1 VNGGRTPGDDARP
14 TLRSA
19 ADQAI
24 VSDVPPQ
31 TRAPWR
37 RADRGRALA
46 DLLSAP
52 VVIAPSDT
60 CEAVDVGFRT
70 RWTGSS
76 VLVAP
81 REPGGVHGMVARKD
95 FLTTMTG
102 RYGFGRSL
110 WARRPVADVARWDVP
125 RVEVTAS
132 LTEAAERLATG
143 DGYQDMVVTA
153 PDGSPVGILDPT
165 TLMEAL
171 AAELAHEASHDHLTG
186 VTSRSRF
193 VDGLRERCATAR
205 ADGGAVVLAFLDLDR
220 LKQVNDSLGHSFG
233 DALLH
238 SVATRLAA
246 GAGPGDLVGR
256 LGGDEFALVR
266 LLGPQSP
273 DDTWR
278 VRALELGEALRA
290 TIAAHDPALP
300 VPAHSRVSVGL
311 AIGAGPL
318 LDADRLLREADLA
331 MYGAKK
337 AGGDRVR
344 LAGAD
349 AAPAGGTDGGAGAG
363 AGGGS
368 TPDGAGAP
376 DPVAGLRGAGLD
388 VDALEVHYQPIAGT
402 VDGSVREVEALLR
415 LRDRDGRLAGPV
427 APLDRAARAGLS
439 LDLDLWV
446 LARACRDLAV
456 WQRDLRD
463 AAPGV
468 VNVNLSPAALEEPAL
483 AERVLHVLDATGTAR
498 AAVRLELSEAATD
511 AQVSLAHPALRA
523 LRDAG
528 VLIALDD
535 LGGAMSGL
543 RHVARLPVSVLKID
557 RSVVAGM
564 LDDPL
569 DALLV
574 ELVHRM
580 ATERGMAV
588 VAEGVETQA
597 QLDALRVA
605 GVPLVQ
611 GFLVA
616 RPMPAADLA
625 TYLVPVG

>member
-1 VNGGRTPGDDARP
+1 VNGGRTPGDDARR

-19 ADQAI
+19 SDQAI
-24 VSDVPPQ
+24 LPDVAPQ

-46 DLLSAP
+46 DLVSAP

-81 REPGGVHGMVARKD
+81 REPGGPHGMVARKD

-110 WARRPVADVARWDVP
+110 WGRRPVADVARWDVP
-125 RVEVTAS
+125 RVDVGAS

-143 DGYQDMVVTA
+143 DGYQDMVVTGA
-153 PDGSPVGILDPT
+153 DGSPVGILDPT

-193 VDGLRERCATAR
+193 VDGLRERCAIAR
-205 ADGGAVVLAFLDLDR
+205 QQGGAVVLAFLDLDR
-220 LKQVNDSLGHSFG
+220 LKEVNDTLGHSFG

-246 GAGPGDLVGR
+246 AAGPGDVVGR

-278 VRALELGEALRA
+278 VRALELGETLRT

-349 AAPAGGTDGGAGAG
+349 AGPALDADGAAPHGAG
-363 AGGGS
+363 
-368 TPDGAGAP
+368 TPDGAAVP
-376 DPVAGLRGAGLD
+376 DPDAGLRGAGLD

-402 VDGSVREVEALLR
+402 VDGSVHEVEALLR
-415 LRDRDGRLAGPV
+415 SRDRDGRLAGPV
-427 APLDRAARAGLS
+427 GPLDRAARAGLS

-456 WQRDLRD
+456 WQQDLRD

-483 AERVLHVLDATGTAR
+483 AERVLAVLDATGTAR
-498 AAVRLELSEAATD
+498 AAVRLELSEAASD
-511 AQVSLAHPALRA
+511 AQVLAAHAALRT

-580 ATERGMAV
+580 AIARGMAV

-616 RPMPAADLA
+616 RPMAAADLA
-625 TYLVPVG
+625 AYLVPVG

>member
-1 VNGGRTPGDDARP
+1 MV
-14 TLRSA
+14 
-19 ADQAI
+19 
-24 VSDVPPQ
+24 
-31 TRAPWR
+31 
-37 RADRGRALA
+37 
-46 DLLSAP
+46 SAP
-52 VVIAPSDT
+52 VVVAPTDS

-81 REPGGVHGMVARKD
+81 REPGGPHGMVARKD

-110 WARRPVADVARWDVP
+110 WGRRPVADVARWEVPWVDV
-125 RVEVTAS
+125 RAS
-132 LTEAAERLATG
+132 LTEAAERLVGG
-143 DGYQDMVVTA
+143 DGYQDMIVTGA
-153 PDGSPVGILDPT
+153 DGGPVGILDPT

-186 VTSRSRF
+186 VTSRARF
-193 VDGLRERCATAR
+193 VDGLRELCAAAR

-220 LKQVNDSLGHSFG
+220 LKEVNDTLGHSFG

-246 GAGPGDLVGR
+246 SALPGDVVGR
-256 LGGDEFALVR
+256 LGGDEFAVAR
-266 LLGPQSP
+266 LLPAQTP

-278 VRALELGEALRA
+278 VRALDLGEVLRA
-290 TIAAHDPALP
+290 AIAAHDPGLP

-311 AIGAGPL
+311 ALGAGAL
-318 LDADRLLREADLA
+318 VDHDRLLREADLA

-349 AAPAGGTDGGAGAG
+349 TGPGAGAG
-363 AGGGS
+363 AGPG
-368 TPDGAGAP
+368 PGA
-376 DPVAGLRGAGLD
+376 AGLAGLAALPGLD
-388 VDALEVHYQPIAGT
+388 LESLEVHYQPIAGT
-402 VDGSVREVEALLR
+402 ADGSVREVEALLR
-415 LRDRDGRLAGPV
+415 SRDAEGRLAGPV
-427 APLDRAARAGLS
+427 APLDRAARAGLA
-439 LDLDLWV
+439 LELDLWV
-446 LARACRDLAV
+446 LERACTDRAGWRAALGD
-456 WQRDLRD
+456 D
-463 AAPGV
+463 APAV
-468 VNVNLSPAALEEPAL
+468 VNVNLSPAALEEPLL
-483 AERVLHVLDATGTAR
+483 ADRVLRVLDASGTPHDG
-498 AAVRLELSEAATD
+498 VRLELSEAATE
-511 AQVSLAHPALRA
+511 AQVAAALGALDALRA
-523 LRDAG
+523 AG
-528 VLIALDD
+528 VPIALDD

-543 RHVARLPVSVLKID
+543 RQVSRLPVDVLKID

-580 ATERGMAV
+580 AVEQGMTV
-588 VAEGVETQA
+588 VAEGVESAA
-597 QLDALRVA
+597 QLDALRAA

-616 RPMPAADLA
+616 RPMPADALRA
-625 TYLVPVG
+625 YLTPA

>member
-1 VNGGRTPGDDARP
+1 M
-14 TLRSA
+14 S
-19 ADQAI
+19 
-24 VSDVPPQ
+24 PQ

-37 RADRGRALA
+37 RADRGRLLS
-46 DLLSAP
+46 DLVSAP
-52 VVIAPSDT
+52 VVVSPTDS

-81 REPGGVHGMVARKD
+81 REAGGPFGMVARKD

-110 WARRPVADVARWDVP
+110 WGRRPVADVARWEVPWVDV
-125 RVEVTAS
+125 RAS
-132 LTEAAERLATG
+132 LTEAAERLVGG
-143 DGYQDMVVTA
+143 DGYQDMMVTG
-153 PDGSPVGILDPT
+153 PDGGPVGILDPT

-186 VTSRSRF
+186 VTSRARF
-193 VDGLRERCATAR
+193 VDGLRELCAAAR
-205 ADGGAVVLAFLDLDR
+205 DDGGAVVLAFLDLDR
-220 LKQVNDSLGHSFG
+220 LKEVNDTLGHSFG

-246 GAGPGDLVGR
+246 SALPGDVVGR
-256 LGGDEFALVR
+256 LGGDEFALAR
-266 LLGPQSP
+266 LLPPQTP

-278 VRALELGEALRA
+278 VRALDLGEVLRSA
-290 TIAAHDPALP
+290 IAAHDPGLP

-311 AIGAGPL
+311 ALGAGAL
-318 LDADRLLREADLA
+318 VDHDRLLREADLA

-349 AAPAGGTDGGAGAG
+349 AGPGAGPAGL
-363 AGGGS
+363 
-368 TPDGAGAP
+368 
-376 DPVAGLRGAGLD
+376 AGLAALPGLD
-388 VDALEVHYQPIAGT
+388 LAALEVHYQPIAGT
-402 VDGSVREVEALLR
+402 ADGSVREVEALLR
-415 LRDRDGRLAGPV
+415 SRDAEGRLAGPA
-427 APLDRAARAGLS
+427 APLDRAARAGLA
-439 LDLDLWV
+439 LELDLWV
-446 LARACRDLAV
+446 LERACADRSAWRAALGA
-456 WQRDLRD
+456 
-463 AAPGV
+463 AAPAV
-468 VNVNLSPAALEEPAL
+468 VNVNLSPAALEEPLL
-483 AERVLHVLDATGTAR
+483 ADRVLRVLDAAGTPHDG
-498 AAVRLELSEAATD
+498 VRLELSEAATE
-511 AQVSLAHPALRA
+511 AQVARALPALDA
-523 LRDAG
+523 LRTAG
-528 VLIALDD
+528 VPIALDD

-543 RHVARLPVSVLKID
+543 RQVTRLPVDVLKID

-580 ATERGMAV
+580 AVEQGMTV
-588 VAEGVETQA
+588 VAEGVESDA
-597 QLDALRVA
+597 QLDALRAA

-616 RPMPAADLA
+616 RPMSSDALRAYLTPA
-625 TYLVPVG
+625 T

>member
-1 VNGGRTPGDDARP
+1 MA
-14 TLRSA
+14 
-19 ADQAI
+19 
-24 VSDVPPQ
+24 PQ

-37 RADRGRALA
+37 RADRARALA
-46 DLLSAP
+46 DLVSAP

-70 RWTGSS
+70 RWSGSS

-81 REPGGVHGMVARKD
+81 RDPAGPYGMVARKD

-110 WARRPVADVARWDVP
+110 WGRRPVADVARWDVP
-125 RVEVTAS
+125 RVDVTAS

-143 DGYQDMVVTA
+143 DGYQDMMVTGV
-153 PDGSPVGILDPT
+153 DGTPVGILDPT

-193 VDGLRERCATAR
+193 VDGLREHCATAR
-205 ADGGAVVLAFLDLDR
+205 SEGGAVVLAFLDLDR
-220 LKQVNDSLGHSFG
+220 LKEVNDSLGHSFG

-246 GAGPGDLVGR
+246 SAGPGDVVGR

-278 VRALELGEALRA
+278 VRALELGDTLRA
-290 TIAAHDPALP
+290 TVAAHDPALP
-300 VPAHSRVSVGL
+300 VPAHSRASVGL
-311 AIGAGPL
+311 AVGAGAL
-318 LDADRLLREADLA
+318 LDADRLLRDADLA

-349 AAPAGGTDGGAGAG
+349 TAPAEVPDAG
-363 AGGGS
+363 
-368 TPDGAGAP
+368 PGAP
-376 DPVAGLRGAGLD
+376 ADPDAGLRGAGLD

-415 LRDRDGRLAGPV
+415 GRDADGRLTGP
-427 APLDRAARAGLS
+427 AEPLDRAARAGLS

-456 WQRDLRD
+456 WQQDLRD

-468 VNVNLSPAALEEPAL
+468 VDVNLSPAALEEPEL

-498 AAVRLELSEAATD
+498 AAVRLELSEAASD
-511 AQVSLAHPALRA
+511 AQIALAHPALRT
-523 LRDAG
+523 LGDAG
-528 VLIALDD
+528 VPIALDD

-543 RHVARLPVSVLKID
+543 RHVTRLPVDVLKID

-564 LDDPL
+564 LDEPL

-580 ATERGMAV
+580 AAERGMAV

-625 TYLVPVG
+625 AYLVPVG

>member
-1 VNGGRTPGDDARP
+1 M
-14 TLRSA
+14 S
-19 ADQAI
+19 
-24 VSDVPPQ
+24 PQ

-46 DLLSAP
+46 DLVSAP
-52 VVIAPSDT
+52 VVVAPTDS
-60 CEAVDVGFRT
+60 CESVDVGFRT
-70 RWTGSS
+70 RWAGSS

-81 REPGGVHGMVARKD
+81 REPDGPYGMVGRKE

-110 WARRPVADVARWDVP
+110 WGRRPVADVARWDVSS
-125 RVEVTAS
+125 VEVTAS
-132 LTEAAERLATG
+132 LTDAAERLVDG
-143 DGYQDMVVTA
+143 DGYQDMVVTG
-153 PDGSPVGILDPT
+153 PDGGPVGILDPT

-186 VTSRSRF
+186 VTSRARF
-193 VDGLRERCATAR
+193 VDGLRELCAAAR

-220 LKQVNDSLGHSFG
+220 LKEVNDTLGHSFG

-246 GAGPGDLVGR
+246 SAQPGDVVGR
-256 LGGDEFALVR
+256 LGGDEFALAR
-266 LLGPQSP
+266 LLPPQSP

-278 VRALELGEALRA
+278 VRALDLGEALRA
-290 TIAAHDPALP
+290 AIAAHDPGLP
-300 VPAHSRVSVGL
+300 VPAHSRASVGL
-311 AIGAGPL
+311 AIGAGAL
-318 LDADRLLREADLA
+318 LDHDRLLREADLA

-349 AAPAGGTDGGAGAG
+349 QGPGAGAG
-363 AGGGS
+363 
-368 TPDGAGAP
+368 PGAGPAAL
-376 DPVAGLRGAGLD
+376 VGLAALPGLD
-388 VDALEVHYQPIAGT
+388 LAALEVHYQPIAGT
-402 VDGSVREVEALLR
+402 ADGSVREVEALLR
-415 LRDRDGRLAGPV
+415 SRDDEGRLTGPV

-439 LDLDLWV
+439 LELDLWV
-446 LARACRDLAV
+446 LERACADLAA
-456 WQRDLRD
+456 WRSGLGE

-468 VNVNLSPAALEEPAL
+468 VNVNLSPSALEEPLL
-483 AERVLHVLDATGTAR
+483 ADRVLRVLDAAGTPHDAI
-498 AAVRLELSEAATD
+498 RLELSEAASD
-511 AQVSLAHPALRA
+511 GQVAAAVPALAA
-523 LRDAG
+523 LRGAG
-528 VLIALDD
+528 VPIALDD

-543 RHVARLPVSVLKID
+543 RHVTRLPVDVLKID

-580 ATERGMAV
+580 AVEQGMTV
-588 VAEGVETQA
+588 VAEGVESDA
-597 QLDALRVA
+597 QLDALRAA
-605 GVPLVQ
+605 GIPLVQ

-616 RPMPAADLA
+616 RPMPADALRA
-625 TYLVPVG
+625 YLTPAV

>member
-1 VNGGRTPGDDARP
+1 MNGGRTPDDDARR
-14 TLRSA
+14 TLRA
-19 ADQAI
+19 AAGRAI
-24 VSDVPPQ
+24 VPDVAPQ

-46 DLLSAP
+46 DLVSAP

-81 REPGGVHGMVARKD
+81 RDPGGPHGMVARKD

-110 WARRPVADVARWDVP
+110 WGRRPVADVARWDVP
-125 RVEVTAS
+125 RVDVGAS

-143 DGYQDMVVTA
+143 DGYQDMVVTGA
-153 PDGSPVGILDPT
+153 DGSPVGILDPT

-193 VDGLRERCATAR
+193 VEGLRERCAAAR
-205 ADGGAVVLAFLDLDR
+205 VEGGAVVLAFLDLDR
-220 LKQVNDSLGHSFG
+220 LKEVNDSLGHSFG

-246 GAGPGDLVGR
+246 GAGPGDVVGR

-266 LLGPQSP
+266 LLGPQRP

-278 VRALELGEALRA
+278 ARALELGETLRA

-300 VPAHSRVSVGL
+300 VPAHSRASVGL

-349 AAPAGGTDGGAGAG
+349 AVGPAGADVSGPAAV
-363 AGGGS
+363 
-368 TPDGAGAP
+368 P
-376 DPVAGLRGAGLD
+376 DPWAGLRGAGLD
-388 VDALEVHYQPIAGT
+388 VDALEVHYQPIAGA

-415 LRDRDGRLAGPV
+415 ARDGEGRVAGPV

-446 LARACRDLAV
+446 LARACHDLAG
-456 WQRDLRD
+456 WRHDLGG
-463 AAPGV
+463 AAPAV
-468 VNVNLSPAALEEPAL
+468 VNVNLSPAALEEPEL
-483 AERVLHVLDATGTAR
+483 AVRVLHVLDATGTAR
-498 AAVRLELSEAATD
+498 AAVRLELSEAASD
-511 AQVSLAHPALRA
+511 AQIALAHPALRA

-528 VLIALDD
+528 VPIALDD

-543 RHVARLPVSVLKID
+543 RHVARLPVDVLKID

-580 ATERGMAV
+580 ASERGMAV

-597 QLDALRVA
+597 QLDALRLA

-616 RPMPAADLA
+616 RPMPATDLA
-625 TYLVPVG
+625 AYLVPVA

>member
-1 VNGGRTPGDDARP
+1 VNGGRTAGVGARRP
-14 TLRSA
+14 LRQR

-24 VSDVPPQ
+24 VSHVAPQ

-37 RADRGRALA
+37 RADSGRALA
-46 DLLSAP
+46 DLVSAP

-81 REPGGVHGMVARKD
+81 RDPGGLHGMVARKD

-110 WARRPVADVARWDVP
+110 WGRRPVADVARWDVP
-125 RVEVTAS
+125 RVDVTAS
-132 LTEAAERLATG
+132 LTDAAERLATG
-143 DGYQDMVVTA
+143 DGYQDMIVTA
-153 PDGSPVGILDPT
+153 ADGSPVGILDPT

-193 VDGLRERCATAR
+193 VDALRERCALAR
-205 ADGGAVVLAFLDLDR
+205 EHGGAVVLAFLDLDR
-220 LKQVNDSLGHSFG
+220 LKEVNDSLGHSFG

-246 GAGPGDLVGR
+246 AAGPGDVVGR

-266 LLGPQSP
+266 LLGPQTP

-278 VRALELGEALRA
+278 VRALELGETLRA

-311 AIGAGPL
+311 AIGAGAL
-318 LDADRLLREADLA
+318 LDADRLLREADMA

-337 AGGDRVR
+337 SGGDRVR

-349 AAPAGGTDGGAGAG
+349 AVPADGTAG
-363 AGGGS
+363 
-368 TPDGAGAP
+368 TPADAILGP
-376 DPVAGLRGAGLD
+376 FAGLRGAGLD

-402 VDGSVREVEALLR
+402 VDGSVHEVEALLR
-415 LRDRDGRLAGPV
+415 ARDAEGGLAGPV

-446 LARACRDLAV
+446 LAQACRDLAV

-468 VNVNLSPAALEEPAL
+468 VNVNLSPAALEEPEL

-498 AAVRLELSEAATD
+498 SAMRLELSEAASD
-511 AQVSLAHPALRA
+511 AQIARAHPALRT

-528 VLIALDD
+528 VPIALDD
-535 LGGAMSGL
+535 LGSAMSGL
-543 RHVARLPVSVLKID
+543 RHVTRLPVDVLKID

-564 LDDPL
+564 LDEPL

-580 ATERGMAV
+580 ATERGMSV

>member
-1 VNGGRTPGDDARP
+1 MRALPGDRAG
-14 TLRSA
+14 
-19 ADQAI
+19 
-24 VSDVPPQ
+24 VSPQ

-46 DLLSAP
+46 DLVSAP
-52 VVIAPSDT
+52 VVVAPTDS

-81 REPGGVHGMVARKD
+81 REPGGPHGMVGRKD

-110 WARRPVADVARWDVP
+110 WGRRPVRDVARWDVP
-125 RVEVTAS
+125 WVEVTAS
-132 LTEAAERLATG
+132 LSEAARRMAAG
-143 DGYQDMVVTA
+143 DGYQDMVVTGA
-153 PDGSPVGILDPT
+153 DGVPVGILDPT

-186 VTSRSRF
+186 VTSRARF
-193 VDGLRERCATAR
+193 VEGLRELCAAAR

-220 LKQVNDSLGHSFG
+220 LKEVNDTLGHSFG

-246 GAGPGDLVGR
+246 ASRPEDVVGR
-256 LGGDEFALVR
+256 LGGDEFAVAR
-266 LLGPQSP
+266 LLPPQTP
-273 DDTWR
+273 DDPWR
-278 VRALELGEALRA
+278 ARALDLGEVLRA
-290 TIAAHDPALP
+290 TIAAQDPALP

-311 AIGAGPL
+311 ALGAGAL
-318 LDADRLLREADLA
+318 VDHDRLLREADLA

-349 AAPAGGTDGGAGAG
+349 VAPAGADGTPGGPAAL
-363 AGGGS
+363 
-368 TPDGAGAP
+368 
-376 DPVAGLRGAGLD
+376 AGLTALPGLD
-388 VDALEVHYQPIAGT
+388 LDALEVHYQPIAGT
-402 VDGSVREVEALLR
+402 HDGAVHEVEALLR
-415 LRDRDGRLAGPV
+415 TRETDGRLSGPV
-427 APLDRAARAGLS
+427 APLDRAARAGLA
-439 LDLDLWV
+439 LELDLWV
-446 LARACRDLAV
+446 LERACRDRAAWEAELGA
-456 WQRDLRD
+456 
-463 AAPGV
+463 AAPEV
-468 VNVNLSPAALEEPAL
+468 VNVNLSPAALDEVLL
-483 AERVLHVLDATGTAR
+483 ADRVLGVLDASGTPHGG
-498 AAVRLELSEAATD
+498 VRLEVSEAATE
-511 AQVSLAHPALRA
+511 AQVAHAVPALAALRA
-523 LRDAG
+523 AG
-528 VLIALDD
+528 VPIALDD

-543 RHVARLPVSVLKID
+543 RQATRLPVDVLKID

-574 ELVHRM
+574 ELVHRV
-580 ATERGMAV
+580 AVEQGLTV
-588 VAEGVETQA
+588 VAEGVEQDA
-597 QLDALRVA
+597 QLEALRAA

-616 RPMPAADLA
+616 RPMPADALRAYLA
-625 TYLVPVG
+625 PPGVGVVPDE

>member
-1 VNGGRTPGDDARP
+1 MRG
-14 TLRSA
+14 
-19 ADQAI
+19 
-24 VSDVPPQ
+24 VSPQ

-46 DLLSAP
+46 DLVSAP
-52 VVIAPSDT
+52 VVVAPTDS

-81 REPGGVHGMVARKD
+81 RDPGGAYGMVARKD

-110 WARRPVADVARWDVP
+110 WGRRPVADVARWDVP
-125 RVEVTAS
+125 WVDVRAS
-132 LTEAAERLATG
+132 LTEAAQRLVTG
-143 DGYQDMVVTA
+143 DGYQDMMVTGA
-153 PDGSPVGILDPT
+153 DGGPVGILDPT

-186 VTSRSRF
+186 VTSRARF
-193 VDGLRERCATAR
+193 VEGLRELCAAAR
-205 ADGGAVVLAFLDLDR
+205 THGGAVVLAFLDLDR
-220 LKQVNDSLGHSFG
+220 LKEVNDTLGHSFG

-246 GAGPGDLVGR
+246 CAQPGDVVGR
-256 LGGDEFALVR
+256 LGGDEFAVAR
-266 LLGPQSP
+266 LLAPQTP
-273 DDTWR
+273 DDSWR
-278 VRALELGEALRA
+278 VRALDLGEVLRA
-290 TIAAHDPALP
+290 AIAAHDPGLP

-311 AIGAGPL
+311 ALGAGAL
-318 LDADRLLREADLA
+318 VDHDRLLREADLA

-349 AAPAGGTDGGAGAG
+349 AGRGAA
-363 AGGGS
+363 A
-368 TPDGAGAP
+368 
-376 DPVAGLRGAGLD
+376 DPGPVGLAGLAALPGLD
-388 VDALEVHYQPIAGT
+388 LDALEVHYQPIAGT
-402 VDGSVREVEALLR
+402 ADGSVHEVEALLR
-415 LRDRDGRLAGPV
+415 SRDAEGRLAGPV
-427 APLDRAARAGLS
+427 APLDRAARAGLAVE
-439 LDLDLWV
+439 LDLWV
-446 LARACRDLAV
+446 LERACVDR
-456 WQRDLRD
+456 
-463 AAPGV
+463 AAWRAELGESAPAV
-468 VNVNLSPAALEEPAL
+468 VNVNLSPAALEEPLL
-483 AERVLHVLDATGTAR
+483 AERVLRVLDATGTPHD
-498 AAVRLELSEAATD
+498 AVRLELSEAASE
-511 AQVSLAHPALRA
+511 AQVAGALRA
-523 LRDAG
+523 LAALRAAG
-528 VLIALDD
+528 VPIALDD

-543 RHVARLPVSVLKID
+543 RQVSRLPVDVLKID

-580 ATERGMAV
+580 AVEQGMTV
-588 VAEGVETQA
+588 VAEGVESQA
-597 QLDALRVA
+597 QLDALRDA

-616 RPMPAADLA
+616 RPMPADALHAYLA
-625 TYLVPVG
+625 GAA

>member
-1 VNGGRTPGDDARP
+1 MVTDV
-14 TLRSA
+14 A
-19 ADQAI
+19 A
-24 VSDVPPQ
+24 PQ

-46 DLLSAP
+46 DLVSAP
-52 VVIAPSDT
+52 VVVAPTDS
-60 CEAVDVGFRT
+60 CEAVDIGFRS

-81 REPGGVHGMVARKD
+81 REPGGSHGMVARKD

-125 RVEVTAS
+125 WVDVGAS
-132 LTEAAERLATG
+132 LTEAAEQLAAG
-143 DGYQDMVVTA
+143 DGYSDMVVTGPGGA
-153 PDGSPVGILDPT
+153 PVGILDPT

-186 VTSRSRF
+186 VTSRARF
-193 VDGLRERCATAR
+193 VDGLRDLCDAAR
-205 ADGGAVVLAFLDLDR
+205 AGRGAVVLAFLDLDR
-220 LKQVNDSLGHSFG
+220 LKEVNDTLGHSFG

-246 GAGPGDLVGR
+246 GAQPGDVVGR
-256 LGGDEFALVR
+256 LGGDEFALAR
-266 LLGPQSP
+266 LLPPQTP

-278 VRALELGEALRA
+278 VRALDLGEQLRSA
-290 TIAAHDPALP
+290 IAAHDPALP

-311 AIGAGPL
+311 AIGAGGL
-318 LDADRLLREADLA
+318 VDSDRLLREADLA

-337 AGGDRVR
+337 SGGDRVR

-349 AAPAGGTDGGAGAG
+349 TGPPEVESAAWAG
-363 AGGGS
+363 
-368 TPDGAGAP
+368 
-376 DPVAGLRGAGLD
+376 
-388 VDALEVHYQPIAGT
+388 LEVHYQPIAAT
-402 VDGSVREVEALLR
+402 ADGSVREVEALLR
-415 LRDRDGRLAGPV
+415 SRGDDGALGGPV
-427 APLDRAARAGLS
+427 EPLGRAARAGRA

-446 LARACRDLAV
+446 LDQACRDLAAWRADPAV
-456 WQRDLRD
+456 R
-463 AAPGV
+463 APEV
-468 VNVNLSPAALEEPAL
+468 VNVNLSPWALDEVAL
-483 AERVLHVLDATGTAR
+483 AARVLAVLDATGTAHG
-498 AAVRLELSEAATD
+498 AVRLELSEAATD
-511 AQVSLAHPALRA
+511 AQIARAHPALQA
-523 LRDAG
+523 LRAAG
-528 VLIALDD
+528 VPIALDD

-543 RHVARLPVSVLKID
+543 RQVTRLPVDVVKID

-564 LDDPL
+564 LDDPM

-588 VAEGVETQA
+588 VAEGVESPE
-597 QLDALRVA
+597 QLEALRAA

-611 GFLVA
+611 GYLVA
-616 RPMPAADLA
+616 RPMSKDALARYLTPA
-625 TYLVPVG
+625 

>member
-1 VNGGRTPGDDARP
+1 M
-14 TLRSA
+14 S
-19 ADQAI
+19 
-24 VSDVPPQ
+24 PQ

-37 RADRGRALA
+37 RADRGRLLS
-46 DLLSAP
+46 DLVSAP
-52 VVIAPSDT
+52 VVVAPTDS

-81 REPGGVHGMVARKD
+81 REVGGPYGMVARKD

-110 WARRPVADVARWDVP
+110 WGRRPVADVARWEVPWVDV
-125 RVEVTAS
+125 RAS
-132 LTEAAERLATG
+132 LTEAAERLVGG
-143 DGYQDMVVTA
+143 DGYQDMMVTGA
-153 PDGSPVGILDPT
+153 DGGPVGILDPT

-186 VTSRSRF
+186 VTSRARF
-193 VDGLRERCATAR
+193 VDGLRELCAAAR
-205 ADGGAVVLAFLDLDR
+205 EDGGAVVLAFLDLDR
-220 LKQVNDSLGHSFG
+220 LKEVNDTLGHSFG

-246 GAGPGDLVGR
+246 SAEPGDVVGR
-256 LGGDEFALVR
+256 LGGDEFALAR
-266 LLGPQSP
+266 LLPPQTP

-278 VRALELGEALRA
+278 VRALDLGEVLRSA
-290 TIAAHDPALP
+290 IAAHDPGLP

-311 AIGAGPL
+311 ALGAGAL
-318 LDADRLLREADLA
+318 VDHDRLLREADLA

-349 AAPAGGTDGGAGAG
+349 AGPGAGPG
-363 AGGGS
+363 AG
-368 TPDGAGAP
+368 
-376 DPVAGLRGAGLD
+376 PVGLAGLAALPGLD
-388 VDALEVHYQPIAGT
+388 LAALEVHYQPIAGT
-402 VDGSVREVEALLR
+402 ADGSVREVEALLR
-415 LRDRDGRLAGPV
+415 SRDADGRLAGPV
-427 APLDRAARAGLS
+427 VPLDRAARSGLA
-439 LDLDLWV
+439 LELDLWV
-446 LARACRDLAV
+446 LERACADRAAWRAELGDDALA
-456 WQRDLRD
+456 
-463 AAPGV
+463 V
-468 VNVNLSPAALEEPAL
+468 VNVNLSPAALEEPLL
-483 AERVLHVLDATGTAR
+483 ADRVLRVLDASGTPHDG
-498 AAVRLELSEAATD
+498 VRLELSEAATE
-511 AQVSLAHPALRA
+511 AQVAGALGALDA

-528 VLIALDD
+528 VPIALDD

-543 RHVARLPVSVLKID
+543 RQVSRLPVDVLKID

-580 ATERGMAV
+580 AVEQGMTV
-588 VAEGVETQA
+588 VAEGVESDA
-597 QLDALRVA
+597 QLDALRAA

-616 RPMPAADLA
+616 RPMPADALRA
-625 TYLVPVG
+625 YLTPA

>member
-1 VNGGRTPGDDARP
+1 MNGGRTPGVGARRP
-14 TLRSA
+14 LSQS

-24 VSDVPPQ
+24 VPDVAPQ

-46 DLLSAP
+46 DLVSAP

-81 REPGGVHGMVARKD
+81 RDPGGSFGMVARKD

-110 WARRPVADVARWDVP
+110 WGRRPVADVARWDVP
-125 RVEVTAS
+125 RVDVTAS
-132 LTEAAERLATG
+132 LTDAAERLATG
-143 DGYQDMVVTA
+143 DGYQDMIVTGA
-153 PDGSPVGILDPT
+153 DGSPVGILDPT

-205 ADGGAVVLAFLDLDR
+205 AEGGAVVLAFLDLDR
-220 LKQVNDSLGHSFG
+220 LKEVNDSLGHSFG

-246 GAGPGDLVGR
+246 SAGPGDVVGR

-266 LLGPQSP
+266 LLGPQTP
-273 DDTWR
+273 HDTWR
-278 VRALELGEALRA
+278 VRALELGETLRA

-311 AIGAGPL
+311 AVGAGAL
-318 LDADRLLREADLA
+318 LDADRLLREADMA

-337 AGGDRVR
+337 SGGDRVR

-349 AAPAGGTDGGAGAG
+349 TVAPAGPTGT
-363 AGGGS
+363 S
-368 TPDGAGAP
+368 TPP
-376 DPVAGLRGAGLD
+376 DPFAGLRGAGLD

-402 VDGSVREVEALLR
+402 VDGHVHEVEALLR
-415 LRDRDGRLAGPV
+415 TRDPEGRLGGPV
-427 APLDRAARAGLS
+427 APLERAARAGLS

-456 WQRDLRD
+456 WQRDLPG
-463 AAPGV
+463 AAPGT
-468 VNVNLSPAALEEPAL
+468 VNVNLSPAALEEPEL
-483 AERVLHVLDATGTAR
+483 AARVLHALDATGTAR
-498 AAVRLELSEAATD
+498 GTVRLELSEAASD
-511 AQVSLAHPALRA
+511 AQVARAHPALRA
-523 LRDAG
+523 LRDGG
-528 VLIALDD
+528 VPIALDD

-543 RHVARLPVSVLKID
+543 RHVTRLPVDVLKID

-564 LDDPL
+564 LDEPL

-580 ATERGMAV
+580 ATERGMSV

-625 TYLVPVG
+625 AYLVPVA

>member
-1 VNGGRTPGDDARP
+1 MSSP
-14 TLRSA
+14 
-19 ADQAI
+19 
-24 VSDVPPQ
+24 

-46 DLLSAP
+46 DLVSPP
-52 VVIAPSDT
+52 VVVAPSDS
-60 CEAVDVGFRT
+60 CETVDVGFRT

-81 REPGGVHGMVARKD
+81 RTPGGPHGMVARKD

-110 WARRPVADVARWDVP
+110 WGRRPVADVARWDVP
-125 RVEVTAS
+125 RVDVGAS
-132 LTEAAERLATG
+132 LTEAAERLVTG
-143 DGYQDMVVTA
+143 DGYHDMVVTGA
-153 PDGSPVGILDPT
+153 DGSPVGILDPT

-186 VTSRSRF
+186 VTSRARF
-193 VDGLRERCATAR
+193 VDGLRDLCEQAR
-205 ADGGAVVLAFLDLDR
+205 ADGGAVALAFLDLDR
-220 LKQVNDSLGHSFG
+220 LKEVNDSLGHSFG

-246 GAGPGDLVGR
+246 SAGPGDVVGR
-256 LGGDEFALVR
+256 LGGDEFALAR
-266 LLGPQSP
+266 LLPPQTP

-278 VRALELGEALRA
+278 VRALELGETLRS

-300 VPAHSRVSVGL
+300 VPAHSRASVGL
-311 AIGAGPL
+311 AVGAGAL
-318 LDADRLLREADLA
+318 LDSDRLLREADLA

-337 AGGDRVR
+337 SGGDRVR

-349 AAPAGGTDGGAGAG
+349 TAPPTGADTP
-363 AGGGS
+363 GS
-368 TPDGAGAP
+368 VA
-376 DPVAGLRGAGLD
+376 DPVVALRGAGLD
-388 VDALEVHYQPIAGT
+388 VDALELHYQPIAGT
-402 VDGSVREVEALLR
+402 ADGSVHEVEALLR
-415 LRDRDGRLAGPV
+415 SRDADGHLSGPV

-446 LARACRDLAV
+446 LARACRDLAA
-456 WQRDLRD
+456 WEDDLGD
-463 AAPGV
+463 LAPAV
-468 VNVNLSPAALEEPAL
+468 VNVNLSPAALEEESL
-483 AERVLHVLDATGTAR
+483 AERVLAVLDGSGTAHG
-498 AAVRLELSEAATD
+498 AVRLELSEAASD
-511 AQVSLAHPALRA
+511 AQIARAHAA
-523 LRDAG
+523 LRDLRAAG
-528 VLIALDD
+528 VPIALDD

-543 RHVARLPVSVLKID
+543 RHVTRLPVDVVKID

-564 LDDPL
+564 LHDPM

-588 VAEGVETQA
+588 VAEGVESEA
-597 QLDALRVA
+597 QLDALRAA

-611 GFLVA
+611 GYLVA
-616 RPMPAADLA
+616 RPMASSALV
-625 TYLVPVG
+625 TYLTPLAS